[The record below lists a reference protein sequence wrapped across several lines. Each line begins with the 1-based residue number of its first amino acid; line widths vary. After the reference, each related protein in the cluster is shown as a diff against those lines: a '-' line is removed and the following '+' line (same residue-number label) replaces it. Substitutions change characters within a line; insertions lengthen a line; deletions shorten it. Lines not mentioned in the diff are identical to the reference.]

1 MPEPALDLNN
11 SAPVADAPGDDHV
24 ARDPEAVCHTLL
36 NEWIAGNGHHM
47 LTYQVKDNQI
57 CCDHEIECGTP
68 LIECVTPLLESDL
81 PVDNSEVG
89 PNPTGATQGE
99 AHQDSDVEVMW
110 EKDPTPAKDLS
121 REAILERLRGLVGF
135 IQQEKFVY
143 YLVHLYIFR
152 YFQAM
157 FWDHEFT
164 IYGCVPSLNKLS
176 ILTI

>member
-1 MPEPALDLNN
+1 MPEP
-11 SAPVADAPGDDHV
+11 APVADAPGDDHV

-36 NEWIAGNGHHM
+36 TEWIAGNGHHM

-68 LIECVTPLLESDL
+68 VIESGTDLLEADL

-99 AHQDSDVEVMW
+99 AHQDSDVEVIW
-110 EKDPTPAKDLS
+110 AKDPTPTKDLS
-121 REAILERLRGLVGF
+121 REAILERLRGLVGI
-135 IQQEKFVY
+135 IQSNQEKFVY
-143 YLVHLYIFR
+143 HLVHLYISR

-157 FWDHEFT
+157 FWDHGFT
-164 IYGCVPSLNKLS
+164 IYGCVPNLNKFS